1 MGMNGF
7 SSSAM
12 VFEVGSEVAVVVVEC
27 GTLFGVSLFNV
38 RFEVAFSKA
47 PVDVEV
53 RAGKAGVVDE
63 DAV

>member
-1 MGMNGF
+1 
-7 SSSAM
+7 M

>member
-12 VFEVGSEVAVVVVEC
+12 VFEVGSEVAVVVEC
-27 GTLFGVSLFNV
+27 GTLFAASLFNL
-38 RFEVAFSKA
+38 RFDVAFSK
-47 PVDVEV
+47 PEVDVEV